1 MGFLK
6 GIMGGSKSKSQSVHE
21 SVHEKISQL
30 KGIIK
35 DEYYET
41 LVRKKNI
48 LNNMDANYVAYL
60 ILYNIKDKF
69 KNDPATFQA
78 IMDNLYKEPTKPR
91 NCEFVSY
98 ESSEN
103 ALFLLFSAKKKNIFF
118 VITKYDKNIKKKLQN
133 LGFRVSDK
141 DSNEFFKYPDVLI
154 GDQHLQK
161 WLGRKKHGRNTTM
174 KSMKNNKD
182 VKAAISAISAIS
194 AMSNT
199 GAPAGA
205 QYHQYCYGS

>member
-1 MGFLK
+1 
-6 GIMGGSKSKSQSVHE
+6 MGGSKSKSQSVHE

-103 ALFLLFSAKKKNIFF
+103 ALYLMFTNNKQNIYF
-118 VITKYDKNIKKKLQN
+118 VITKFDKNIKKKLES
-133 LGFRVSDK
+133 LGFRVSTQDPSE
-141 DSNEFFKYPDVLI
+141 DFTYPDVLTN
-154 GDQHLQK
+154 DKNVQN
-161 WLGRKKHGRNTTM
+161 WLNKKRHGRNTTM
-174 KSMKNNKD
+174 NSVKNKTKGSD
-182 VKAAISAISAIS
+182 VAA
-194 AMSNT
+194 AMSK
-199 GAPAGA
+199 ADAAKA
-205 QYHQYCYGS
+205 QYHQYRYGS

>member
-1 MGFLK
+1 
-6 GIMGGSKSKSQSVHE
+6 MGGSKSKSQSVHE

-103 ALFLLFSAKKKNIFF
+103 ALYLMFTNNKQNIYF
-118 VITKYDKNIKKKLQN
+118 VITKFDKNIKKKLES
-133 LGFRVSDK
+133 LGFRVSTQDPSE
-141 DSNEFFKYPDVLI
+141 DFTYPDVLI
-154 GDQHLQK
+154 GDQNLQK

-174 KSMKNNKD
+174 NSVKNKTKGSD
-182 VKAAISAISAIS
+182 VAA
-194 AMSNT
+194 AMSK
-199 GAPAGA
+199 ADAAKA
-205 QYHQYCYGS
+205 QYHQYRYGS